1 MTNSPLLS
9 AIGPRLSD
17 LRGIDDML
25 NQISFEDNPGE
36 PLKPFEQLMACL
48 PPSSADLLPKPYQW
62 LMKSG
67 KSPIIDFYPE
77 SFTIDM
83 NGKRWPWEAVVLLPF
98 IDSDRLISSSRSM
111 VPDQLLSD
119 DEKRR
124 NKLGEAL
131 VYRRDESQC
140 IDIPALNDRPN
151 FGPIESCNVIE
162 EDYNQSSWKDDH
174 LAANA
179 VLRPEL
185 LPGTITP
192 HPGFPTLKDA
202 PVHGLSR
209 RKLGINIFGMRSRY
223 RSAVLQLDREIP
235 MITSAEAIAGKF
247 IGTTL
252 YFRYPFLQEG
262 FVTAVSDEN
271 ITIRGKEPPRR
282 WTGKEQETWYL
293 KNKTITRQYETGEGL
308 TGSGGWN
315 VPHSE
320 VTISIRPLKE
330 IETLP
335 DGSKVKVY
343 ARLEVEVP
351 IVAALWSPSKPD
363 PRFANIPARLEKN
376 PYRFGSQPSSLKN
389 FLNSAR
395 KSRSNSSPS
404 NGKLN
409 HAHKIL
415 PDFSI
420 SSETSIL
427 PKKNI
432 LPPSSS
438 LKNGILGSSNFSTIS
453 RRPESLSRRGA
464 HTSSKA
470 SFNISKASFNTSSRQ
485 LSQRRG
491 PSRVL
496 AFATMAVAYMATGA
510 SGSKLLPH
518 HTLSSKHRHHSPPLL
533 FKGGAIDGQHR
544 LFEDE
549 EENNPESSAGAPP
562 LEFAHGTTTLSF
574 IFDGGIVA
582 AVDSRASI
590 GNFVGS
596 KTTQKVLPI
605 NDHMLGTMA
614 GGAADCS
621 FWIRKLQA
629 ESRHYELAEGK
640 PITVARV
647 SRLLADYLYANRQL
661 DLSVGTMI
669 MGYDENG
676 PSIYYVDNKGT
687 RIKGDLFSVGSGS
700 TFALGVLDTERR
712 IDMKEDEAISLGIK
726 AIRHATFRD
735 AFSGGYIAVYIITE
749 EGWRKVFSEDLALSA
764 ENIVKNLNE

>member
-1 MTNSPLLS
+1 M
-9 AIGPRLSD
+9 
-17 LRGIDDML
+17 LRE
-25 NQISFEDNPGE
+25 ISFKENPGE

-48 PPSSADLLPKPYQW
+48 PPSSAELLPKPYQW
-62 LMKSG
+62 LMKSK

-83 NGKRWPWEAVVLLPF
+83 NGKRWPWEAVVLLSF
-98 IDSDRLISSSRSM
+98 IDSERLISSSRNM
-111 VPDQLLSD
+111 VQNNLLTD
-119 DEKRR
+119 DEIRR
-124 NKLGEAL
+124 NQLGDAM
-131 VYRRDESQC
+131 VYVRDESTS
-140 IDIPALNDRPN
+140 INIPALNDRPN
-151 FGPIESCNVIE
+151 FGAIEGCNVIE
-162 EDYNQSSWKDDH
+162 KKYNKTSWKDDH

-185 LPGTITP
+185 LPGTDLP

-209 RKLGINIFGMRSRY
+209 RKLGINVFGMRSRY

-262 FVTAVSDEN
+262 FVTAVSDADV
-271 ITIRGKEPPRR
+271 TVRGKEPSRSWSPR
-282 WTGKEQETWYL
+282 ETQTWKL
-293 KNKTITRQYETGEGL
+293 KNDTIKRQYETGEGL

-315 VPHSE
+315 VPDSE
-320 VTISIRPLKE
+320 VTLSIRPLKE
-330 IETLP
+330 IETLA
-335 DGSKVKVY
+335 DGTKVKVY

-351 IVAALWSPSKPD
+351 IVAAIWSPSKPD
-363 PRFANIPARLEKN
+363 PRFANVPAKLEKN
-376 PYRFGSQPSSLKN
+376 PYRFGSQPSSSSVKN
-389 FLNSAR
+389 VRTSMR
-395 KSRSNSSPS
+395 KSRSKVSLK
-404 NGKLN
+404 NGKLPPTS
-409 HAHKIL
+409 KIL
-415 PDFSI
+415 PDFS
-420 SSETSIL
+420 STKLSENSIL
-427 PKKNI
+427 PKKSI
-432 LPPSSS
+432 LPSSSS

-453 RRPESLSRRGA
+453 RPSLDALHKRRV
-464 HTSSKA
+464 HTPSNSSAK
-470 SFNISKASFNTSSRQ
+470 IISRQ
-485 LSQRRG
+485 LSQRRA
-491 PSRVL
+491 PSRV
-496 AFATMAVAYMATGA
+496 FAVATIAAAFLAKGA
-510 SGSKLLPH
+510 SGATFLSDR
-518 HTLSSKHRHHSPPLL
+518 TLTAHGRHQVLSGCR
-533 FKGGAIDGQHR
+533 GGAIGWQNG
-544 LFEDE
+544 LFESEDE
-549 EENNPESSAGAPP
+549 NDESSAGAAPP

-605 NDHMLGTMA
+605 NNHMLGTMA

-669 MGYDENG
+669 MGYDESG

-700 TFALGVLDTERR
+700 TFALGLLDTEMRGH
-712 IDMKEDEAISLGIK
+712 IKEEEAIALGIK

-735 AFSGGYIAVYIITE
+735 AFSGGYIAVYVITE
-749 EGWRKVFSEDLALSA
+749 DGWKKVFSEDLALSS
-764 ENIVKNLNE
+764 ENVGGKLTE